1 MKNRT
6 SLIILTSLT
15 LALAGC
21 SKHSPATTASKNNW
35 DLGVVEVSDGV
46 QIQRDLG
53 DGRVCTI
60 MPAFQKD
67 GSVLMSL
74 KLTQDGRLLTSPRIQ
89 TGSDLRA
96 VMTIGDISIDVTP
109 HFRPLAD
116 DKQTVLAGRHKSESQ
131 VAEIAG
137 RELSGVQNFSCQ
149 FTNGVWEIMEIQT
162 GTWISSSTTNADG
175 HIFVHSTH
183 PAQLVLRVS
192 DADGKIERIK
202 TP

>member
-6 SLIILTSLT
+6 PLIILASLT

-21 SKHSPATTASKNNW
+21 SKHSSATTAKQNDW
-35 DLGVVEVSDGV
+35 DLGVVDVSDGV

-53 DGRVCTI
+53 GGRVCTI
-60 MPAFQKD
+60 MPTFQKD
-67 GSVLMSL
+67 SSVLMSL
-74 KLTQDGRLLTSPRIQ
+74 KLTQDGRLLASPRIQ
-89 TGSDLRA
+89 TGSDRPV

-116 DKQTVLAGRHKSESQ
+116 DKQTVLPGRHMSESQ
-131 VAEIAG
+131 IAEIAG
-137 RELSGVQNFSCQ
+137 RELSGVPNFLCQ
-149 FTNGVWEIMEIQT
+149 FTNGVWEILEFQT
-162 GTWISSSTTNADG
+162 GTWISSTTTNADG
-175 HIFVHSTH
+175 HIVVHSTH
-183 PAQLVLRVS
+183 PSQLVLRVS

>member
-6 SLIILTSLT
+6 SLAALT
-15 LALAGC
+15 LLALTFAGC
-21 SKHSPATTASKNNW
+21 SKHSSATTAKQNDW

-46 QIQRDLG
+46 QLQRDLG
-53 DGRVCTI
+53 GGRVCTI

-74 KLTQDGRLLTSPRIQ
+74 KLTQDGRLLASPRIQ
-89 TGSDLRA
+89 TGSDRPA
-96 VMTIGDISIDVTP
+96 VMTIGDICIDVTP
-109 HFRPLAD
+109 HFRTSAD
-116 DKQTVLAGRHKSESQ
+116 DKQTVLPGRHMSESQ

-149 FTNGVWEIMEIQT
+149 FTDGVWEISEIKV

-175 HIFVHSTH
+175 HILVHSTH
-183 PAQLVLRVS
+183 PAQLVLRMS
-192 DADGKIERIK
+192 DTDGRIERIK

>member
-1 MKNRT
+1 
-6 SLIILTSLT
+6 
-15 LALAGC
+15 LALDGC
-21 SKHSPATTASKNNW
+21 SKHSSATAAKQNDW

-53 DGRVCTI
+53 GGRVCTI
-60 MPAFQKD
+60 MPAIQKD

-74 KLTQDGRLLTSPRIQ
+74 KLTQDGRLLSSPRIQ
-89 TGSDLRA
+89 TEPDRRV
-96 VMTIGDISIDVTP
+96 VMTIGDISMDVTP
-109 HFRPLAD
+109 HFRTSAD
-116 DKQTVLAGRHKSESQ
+116 DKQAVLPGRHMSESQ

-149 FTNGVWEIMEIQT
+149 FADGVWEILKIET
-162 GTWISSSTTNADG
+162 GTWISSTTTNADG

>member
-6 SLIILTSLT
+6 SLIILASLT

-21 SKHSPATTASKNNW
+21 SKHSPATTANQKDW

-53 DGRVCTI
+53 GGRVCTI

-74 KLTQDGRLLTSPRIQ
+74 KISQDGRLLASPRIQ
-89 TGSDLRA
+89 TGSDRPA

-116 DKQTVLAGRHKSESQ
+116 DKKTVLPGRHMSESQ

-137 RELSGVQNFSCQ
+137 RELSGVPNFVCQ
-149 FTNGVWEIMEIQT
+149 FTNGVWEIVEFQT
-162 GTWISSSTTNADG
+162 GTWISSTTTNTDG
-175 HIFVHSTH
+175 HIVVHSTH

>member
-1 MKNRT
+1 MKNHT
-6 SLIILTSLT
+6 SLIILALLT
-15 LALAGC
+15 LALDGC
-21 SKHSPATTASKNNW
+21 SKHSSATAAKQNDW

-53 DGRVCTI
+53 GGRVCTI
-60 MPAFQKD
+60 MPAIQKD
-67 GSVLMSL
+67 GSVLMSF
-74 KLTQDGRLLTSPRIQ
+74 KLTQDGRLLSSPRIQ
-89 TGSDLRA
+89 TEPDRRV
-96 VMTIGDISIDVTP
+96 VMTIGDISMDVTP
-109 HFRPLAD
+109 HFRTSAD
-116 DKQTVLAGRHKSESQ
+116 DKQAVLPGRHMSESQ

-149 FTNGVWEIMEIQT
+149 FADGVWEILKIET
-162 GTWISSSTTNADG
+162 GTWISSTTTNADG